1 MKVVSE
7 SFPVHIVAVGGPH
20 NRQFQIIKSF
30 NVEKMQNCEKTSFEK
45 LKVIGKTGLSCTLN
59 NIQGKMSN

>member
-7 SFPVHIVAVGGPH
+7 YFPVHIVAVGGPP

-45 LKVIGKTGLSCTLN
+45 LKVIGETGLSCTLN
-59 NIQGKMSN
+59 NVQGKMSN